1 MHKTSE
7 VTNMADIKH
16 YTVLTHLRSEP
27 NVHVIRYRNGKRV
40 ASGKGLA
47 FWFTPLVSGIAEIPT
62 DDRELQFLFHGRSRD
77 FQSIAIQ
84 GELAYRVTDAE
95 RLAERI
101 DFSIDMKNGLH
112 RKQPL
117 EQLST
122 LFTGTAQKHATGY
135 LATRDV
141 RELVAV
147 NPEEVQQAIER
158 GFLDD
163 PVFEDMGLQM
173 VSLRIM
179 DIKPSAELEKALQ
192 TPTRERIQQDADEA
206 TFKRRAMAVD
216 KESEIAENE
225 LQNRI
230 DLATR
235 EELLITREGSN
246 ERRRVEESA
255 TAEELTIRARLARE
269 LMETEAMV
277 TQDKLQAES
286 DARQRGIR
294 ARADADALQL
304 EADTA
309 AQNRRVLSAAEADA
323 IRAEGMADAERIEAT
338 GLAEAAGAKERM
350 RVYETMP
357 ANVVLALA
365 VQELAGKL
373 HSIEHLNITP
383 DVLQTNL
390 ADLFQAGAKKLG
402 GSGGDA

>member
-1 MHKTSE
+1 MSE
-7 VTNMADIKH
+7 IKQ
-16 YTVLTHLRSEP
+16 YPVLTHLRSEP
-27 NVHVIRYRNGKRV
+27 NVHVIRYRKGKCV

-47 FWFTPLVSGIAEIPT
+47 FWFTRLGSSIAEIPT
-62 DDRELQFLFHGRSRD
+62 DDRELQFLFHGRSGD
-77 FQSIAIQ
+77 FQSITIQ
-84 GELAYRVTDAE
+84 GELSYRVTDAE

-101 DFSIDMKNGLH
+101 DFSIDLVNGLH

-117 EQLST
+117 EQLAT
-122 LFTGTAQKHATGY
+122 LFTGTAQKHATSY
-135 LATRDV
+135 LAAREV

-147 NPEEVQQAIER
+147 NPAELQQAIER

-192 TPTRERIQQDADEA
+192 TPTRERIQQNADEA

-235 EELLITREGSN
+235 EEQLITREGSN
-246 ERRRVEESA
+246 ERRRVEETA
-255 TAEELTIRARLARE
+255 VAEELSARARLARE
-269 LMETEAMV
+269 IMETESMV
-277 TQDKLQAES
+277 TQDRLQAES
-286 DARQRGIR
+286 DSQQRAIR
-294 ARADADALQL
+294 AAADSEALRL
-304 EADTA
+304 EADTK
-309 AQNRRVLSAAEADA
+309 AQYRRVMSAAEADA
-323 IRAEGMADAERIEAT
+323 IRAEGNANAERIEAM
-338 GLAEAAGAKERM
+338 GLAEAAGVKERM
-350 RVYETMP
+350 SVYETLP
-357 ANVVLALA
+357 ASVVLALA
-365 VQELAGKL
+365 VQEIAGKL
-373 HSIEHLNITP
+373 HTIEHLNITP

-402 GSGGDA
+402 SSGGAA

>member
-1 MHKTSE
+1 
-7 VTNMADIKH
+7 MADIKQ
-16 YTVLTHLRSEP
+16 YPVLTHLRSEP
-27 NVHVIRYRNGKRV
+27 NVHVIRYRKGKRV

-47 FWFTPLVSGIAEIPT
+47 FWFTPLGSGIAEIPT

-77 FQSIAIQ
+77 FQNITIQ
-84 GELAYRVTDAE
+84 GELTYRVTNAE

-101 DFSIDMKNGLH
+101 DFSIDLMNGLH

-117 EQLST
+117 EQLAT
-122 LFTGTAQKHATGY
+122 LFTGTAQKHATSY
-135 LATRDV
+135 LAARDV

-147 NPEEVQQAIER
+147 NPDELQQAIER

-179 DIKPSAELEKALQ
+179 DIKPSSELEKALQ

-235 EELLITREGSN
+235 EEQLITREGSN
-246 ERRRVEESA
+246 ERRRVEETA
-255 TAEELTIRARLARE
+255 TAEELTARARLARE

-277 TQDKLQAES
+277 TQENLQAES
-286 DARQRGIR
+286 DSQQRAIR
-294 ARADADALQL
+294 ARADSEALRL
-304 EADTA
+304 EADTS
-309 AQNRRVLSAAEADA
+309 AQNRRVMSAAEADA
-323 IRAEGMADAERIEAT
+323 IRAEGSADAERIEAV
-338 GLAEAAGAKERM
+338 GLAEAAGVKERM
-350 RVYETMP
+350 SVYETLP

-365 VQELAGKL
+365 IQEIAGKL
-373 HSIEHLNITP
+373 HTIEHLSITP

-390 ADLFQAGAKKLG
+390 ADLFRAGAKKLG
-402 GSGGDA
+402 GSGGEV

>member
-1 MHKTSE
+1 RKG
-7 VTNMADIKH
+7 
-16 YTVLTHLRSEP
+16 R
-27 NVHVIRYRNGKRV
+27 RV

-47 FWFTPLVSGIAEIPT
+47 FWFTRLGSGIAEIPT

-77 FQSIAIQ
+77 FQGITIQ
-84 GELAYRVTDAE
+84 GELTYRVVDAE

-101 DFSIDMKNGLH
+101 DFSIDLQHGLH
-112 RKQPL
+112 LKQPL
-117 EQLST
+117 EQLAT
-122 LFTGTAQKHATGY
+122 LFTGTAQQHATSY
-135 LATRDV
+135 LAAKDV

-147 NPEEVQQAIER
+147 NPDELQQALEC
-158 GFLDD
+158 GFLDN

-179 DIKPSAELEKALQ
+179 DIKPTPELEKALQ

-235 EELLITREGSN
+235 EEQLITQEGSN
-246 ERRRVEESA
+246 ERRRVEETA
-255 TAEELTIRARLARE
+255 TAEELAAKARFARE
-269 LMETEAMV
+269 IMETEATV
-277 TQDKLQAES
+277 TRENLLTES
-286 DARQRGIR
+286 DSQQRAIR
-294 ARADADALQL
+294 ARADSEAQRLA
-304 EADTA
+304 ADTS
-309 AQNRRVLSAAEADA
+309 AQNRRVTSVAEAEA
-323 IRAEGMADAERIEAT
+323 IRAEGSADAERIEAT
-338 GLAEAAGAKERM
+338 GLAEAVGIRERM
-350 RVYETMP
+350 RVYETLP

-365 VQELAGKL
+365 VQEIAGKL
-373 HSIEHLNITP
+373 TSIEHLNITP

-402 GSGGDA
+402 GAGGDA

>member
-1 MHKTSE
+1 VTDAQKSE
-7 VTNMADIKH
+7 VNIMAEIKQ
-16 YTVLTHLRSEP
+16 YPVLTHLRSEP
-27 NVHVIRYRNGKRV
+27 NVHVIRYRKGKKA

-47 FWFTPLVSGIAEIPT
+47 FWFTPLGSSIAEIPT

-77 FQSIAIQ
+77 FQSITVQ
-84 GELAYRVTDAE
+84 GEMTYRITDAE
-95 RLAERI
+95 HLAERI
-101 DFSIDMKNGLH
+101 DFSIDLVQGLH

-117 EQLST
+117 EQLAT
-122 LFTGTAQKHATGY
+122 LFTGTAQKHATTY

-141 RELVAV
+141 RELVADS
-147 NPEEVQQAIER
+147 PDELQLTIER
-158 GFLDD
+158 GFLDN

-225 LQNRI
+225 LQNKI
-230 DLATR
+230 DLAAR
-235 EELLITREGSN
+235 EEQLITREGSN
-246 ERRRVEESA
+246 ERRRVEET
-255 TAEELTIRARLARE
+255 TAAQELAVRARLASE

-286 DARQRGIR
+286 DSRQRAIR
-294 ARADADALQL
+294 ARADSDALLL
-304 EADTA
+304 EADTS

-323 IRAEGMADAERIEAT
+323 IRAEGTAEAERTEAL
-338 GLAEAAGAKERM
+338 GLAEAAGVRERM
-350 RVYETMP
+350 SVYETLP

-365 VQELAGKL
+365 VQEIAGKL
-373 HSIEHLNITP
+373 HTIEHLNITP

-402 GSGGDA
+402 AG